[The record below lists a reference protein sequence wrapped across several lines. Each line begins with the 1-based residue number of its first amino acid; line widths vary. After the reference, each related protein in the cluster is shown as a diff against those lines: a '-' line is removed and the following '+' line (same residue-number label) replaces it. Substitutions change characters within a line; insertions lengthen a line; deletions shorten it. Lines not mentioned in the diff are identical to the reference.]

1 MPFLLRLRPEGNI
14 WLPCCGCSP
23 QLRHGR
29 GKLDA
34 WSMTVGA
41 QVWVEMTD
49 FELEDRL
56 FTYFWLSFHTP
67 NTHAGR

>member
-1 MPFLLRLRPEGNI
+1 
-14 WLPCCGCSP
+14 
-23 QLRHGR
+23 
-29 GKLDA
+29 
-34 WSMTVGA
+34 MTVGA